1 MLTLLSAGNRLSNV
15 HAGDLH
21 ENPIVLSPIYSFSG
35 PLQISAA
42 GTLHSDEGWLP
53 RVSWCVCVCLCM
65 REKEHVMV
73 LIHIMVSWCLL
84 VSCYSLMLLCVF
96 CALAICVGP
105 WTILVKMT
113 SDNIDTPM
121 VELHSNWNRYE
132 KVTTVGGLQQNYCT
146 GPTYPHFLS
155 CPGPHAPLLL
165 PPTAAIHRAGRI
177 LWLPGITAWWF
188 LFNYCN
194 IIRLLHAKLV
204 LHTFLS

>member
-1 MLTLLSAGNRLSNV
+1 MVFACVMLFTHV
-15 HAGDLH
+15 
-21 ENPIVLSPIYSFSG
+21 IVL
-35 PLQISAA
+35 
-42 GTLHSDEGWLP
+42 
-53 RVSWCVCVCLCM
+53 
-65 REKEHVMV
+65 
-73 LIHIMVSWCLL
+73 
-84 VSCYSLMLLCVF
+84 F
-96 CALAICVGP
+96 CALAICVGS

-177 LWLPGITAWWF
+177 LWLPGITAWCF

-204 LHTFLS
+204 LHTFMSWKMIFFCKNPLYTSLQNRTTNRPAPNENSRTDSDGTGPQVSSGAPPY

>member
-42 GTLHSDEGWLP
+42 GTLHSDESK
-53 RVSWCVCVCLCM
+53 SWCVFVFVYE
-65 REKEHVMV
+65 REGTCHGVNSYYG
-73 LIHIMVSWCLL
+73 IMVFAC
-84 VSCYSLMLLCVF
+84 VMLFTHVIVLF
-96 CALAICVGP
+96 CALAICVDP

-121 VELHSNWNRYE
+121 VELHCNWNRYE
-132 KVTTVGGLQQNYCT
+132 KLTTVGGLQQNYCT

-177 LWLPGITAWWF
+177 LWLPGITAWCF

>member
-1 MLTLLSAGNRLSNV
+1 
-15 HAGDLH
+15 
-21 ENPIVLSPIYSFSG
+21 
-35 PLQISAA
+35 
-42 GTLHSDEGWLP
+42 
-53 RVSWCVCVCLCM
+53 
-65 REKEHVMV
+65 MV

-84 VSCYSLMLLCVF
+84 VSCYSLMLLCYFVHWPYVWAPGLF
-96 CALAICVGP
+96 
-105 WTILVKMT
+105 WSKWHQT
-113 SDNIDTPM
+113 M

-132 KVTTVGGLQQNYCT
+132 KLTTVGGLQQNYCT

-177 LWLPGITAWWF
+177 LWLPGITAWCF

-204 LHTFLS
+204 LHTFLSWKMIFFCKNPLYTSLQNRTTNRPAPNENSRTDSDGTGPQVSSEAPLIK